1 MELYTHILISFTFFA
16 AIQFD
21 IEDKHRQPIS
31 RYLGSFFLTQELFLV
46 AIYLNVFRENHEP
59 SVPQIGATKRNNLG
73 QLENGATA
81 R

>member
-1 MELYTHILISFTFFA
+1 MELYSYTYIFHFFA
-16 AIQFD
+16 AIQFV

-31 RYLGSFFLTQELFLV
+31 RYLGSFFLTQE
-46 AIYLNVFRENHEP
+46 HEP

-73 QLENGATA
+73 QRHMGQLENVATA